1 MAEADRLRQQ
11 GNAEV
16 KIGRLRQHAYLGSGR
31 EAIELYTQALE
42 SMETQT
48 GCREHAIILG
58 NRCQCYM
65 RLGRYRDA
73 SADAERAVEVD
84 PSYAKGLYR
93 LAVCQKE
100 LCDLAGAWESATREP
115 EHDQEQCQDKK
126 KTKNKYKYK

>member
-16 KIGRLRQHAYLGSGR
+16 KIGRLR
-31 EAIELYTQALE
+31 EAIGLYSQALE

-73 SADAERAVEVD
+73 RVDAERAVEVD

-93 LAVCQKE
+93 LALCQKE
-100 LCDLAGAWESATREP
+100 LCDLAGAWESATRAAALEP
-115 EHDQEQCQDKK
+115 QSSEISALQGTIAQLES
-126 KTKNKYKYK
+126 